1 VDTINRD
8 SYTDVRARIRSQ
20 IYNRILKK
28 PNPESYEIVSSVSG
42 TAKSFGGGISAP
54 DKIKELLGINKEEK
68 KEAESRG
75 SGENESGRKNN
86 GEPSSTTKSLM
97 VQDFHSG
104 DSPGIQK
111 PGPGEREPFINLST
125 LAKVIGVDR
134 KKLQKSIFQYSMV
147 FGEGLYDM
155 DSNQYRIPLSVASIL
170 FLGKKMVEGGRAK
183 SYQDAFNK
191 IKGAGI
197 ESFGKEIEPIKE
209 AIIRYL
215 REVRGEALTEVE
227 EENKQEEK
235 EAFAEAL
242 LEVSSSI
249 WVRVAE
255 IENSILEFHY
265 AFLKIKQEIESVKE
279 DIGKFEK
286 MIVEYLGRKEGRSW
300 RTPHGLWRGTIL

>member
-86 GEPSSTTKSLM
+86 GEYDSTTKPIL
-97 VQDFHSG
+97 VQDLHSG

-170 FLGKKMVEGGRAK
+170 LLGKKMVEGGRAK

-191 IKGAGI
+191 IKGTGI

-249 WVRVAE
+249 SVRVAE

-286 MIVEYLGRKEGRSW
+286 MIVEYLGRKE
-300 RTPHGLWRGTIL
+300 RT

>member
-28 PNPESYEIVSSVSG
+28 PNPDSYEMVSSVSG
-42 TAKSFGGGISAP
+42 TAKSVGGGISAP
-54 DKIKELLGINKEEK
+54 DKLKEILGINKEEK
-68 KEAESRG
+68 NEAEPKG
-75 SGENESGRKNN
+75 SGENEPGRKGN
-86 GEPSSTTKSLM
+86 GDPASTTKPV
-97 VQDFHSG
+97 VQDFRNDDSG
-104 DSPGIQK
+104 VQK
-111 PGPGEREPFINLST
+111 PGPGEREPSINLST

-147 FGEGLYDM
+147 FGDELYDM
-155 DSNQYRIPLSVASIL
+155 DANQYRIPLNVAAIL
-170 FLGKKMVEGGRAK
+170 FLGKKLVEGGRVR

-191 IKGAGI
+191 IKVAGI

-209 AIIRYL
+209 AIVKYL
-215 REVRGEALTEVE
+215 REVRGEALAKVE

-235 EAFAEAL
+235 ETFAEAL

-249 WVRVAE
+249 WGRITE

-265 AFLKIKQEIESVKE
+265 AFLKIKQEVESVKE

-286 MIVEYLGRKEGRSW
+286 MIVDYLGRKEEK
-300 RTPHGLWRGTIL
+300 

>member
-1 VDTINRD
+1 VDTINKD
-8 SYTDVRARIRSQ
+8 SYPDVRARIRSQ

-28 PNPESYEIVSSVSG
+28 PNPESYEMVSSVSG

-54 DKIKELLGINKEEK
+54 DKIKELLGINKEEN
-68 KEAESRG
+68 KEAEPKG
-75 SGENESGRKNN
+75 SGESESGKKNN
-86 GEPSSTTKSLM
+86 REPDSTTKPLV
-97 VQDFHSG
+97 VQDLRSG
-104 DSPGIQK
+104 DGSGVQRL
-111 PGPGEREPFINLST
+111 GPGEREPLINLST

-134 KKLQKSIFQYSMV
+134 KKLHKSIFQYSMV
-147 FGEGLYDM
+147 FGEELYDM
-155 DSNQYRIPLSVASIL
+155 DSNQYRIPLNVASIL
-170 FLGKKMVEGGRAK
+170 LLGKKMVEGGRAK

-197 ESFGKEIEPIKE
+197 ESFGKEIEPIRE

-215 REVRGEALTEVE
+215 KEVKGEALTEVE
-227 EENKQEEK
+227 EENNQEEK

-249 WVRVAE
+249 WGRISE

-286 MIVEYLGRKEGRSW
+286 MIVEYLGRKEGAC
-300 RTPHGLWRGTIL
+300 P

>member
-28 PNPESYEIVSSVSG
+28 PNPESYEMVSSVSG
-42 TAKSFGGGISAP
+42 TARSFGGGISAP
-54 DKIKELLGINKEEK
+54 DKIKELLGINKEER
-68 KEAESRG
+68 KEAEPKG
-75 SGENESGRKNN
+75 SGENESGRKSD
-86 GEPSSTTKSLM
+86 GELDSTTKPL
-97 VQDFHSG
+97 VVRDFHSG
-104 DSPGIQK
+104 DYPGIQK

-147 FGEGLYDM
+147 FGEELYDM
-155 DSNQYRIPLSVASIL
+155 DSNQYRIPLNVAVVL
-170 FLGKKMVEGGRAK
+170 FLGKKMVEGGRAR

-215 REVRGEALTEVE
+215 KEVRGEALTEVE

-249 WVRVAE
+249 WGRISE

-286 MIVEYLGRKEGRSW
+286 VIVEYLERKERA
-300 RTPHGLWRGTIL
+300 

>member
-1 VDTINRD
+1 VDTINRN

-28 PNPESYEIVSSVSG
+28 PNPESYEMVSSVSG
-42 TAKSFGGGISAP
+42 TSKSFGGGISAP
-54 DKIKELLGINKEEK
+54 DKIKELLGINREEK
-68 KEAESRG
+68 KEAEPMG

-170 FLGKKMVEGGRAK
+170 LLGKKMVEGGRAK

-209 AIIRYL
+209 AIIKYL

-249 WVRVAE
+249 WGRVAE

-286 MIVEYLGRKEGRSW
+286 MIVEYLGRKEGA
-300 RTPHGLWRGTIL
+300 

>member
-1 VDTINRD
+1 VDTINKD

-28 PNPESYEIVSSVSG
+28 PSPESYEMVSSVSG

-54 DKIKELLGINKEEK
+54 DKIKEILGINKEEK
-68 KEAESRG
+68 KETEPKG
-75 SGENESGRKNN
+75 GVENESGRKDN
-86 GEPSSTTKSLM
+86 GEIGSTTKPLV
-97 VQDFHSG
+97 VQDFRSG
-104 DSPGIQK
+104 DSSGVQK

-134 KKLQKSIFQYSMV
+134 KKLHKSIFQYSMV
-147 FGEGLYDM
+147 FGEELYDM

-170 FLGKKMVEGGRAK
+170 LLGKKMVEGGRAK

-209 AIIRYL
+209 AIIKYL
-215 REVRGEALTEVE
+215 REVRGEALTEME

-235 EAFAEAL
+235 EALAEAL

-249 WVRVAE
+249 WGRVAE

-286 MIVEYLGRKEGRSW
+286 MIVEYLGRKEKA
-300 RTPHGLWRGTIL
+300 

>member
-1 VDTINRD
+1 MTREEEEVDTINRD

-28 PNPESYEIVSSVSG
+28 PNPESYEMVSSVSG

-54 DKIKELLGINKEEK
+54 DKIKEILGINKEEK
-68 KEAESRG
+68 KEAEPKG

-86 GEPSSTTKSLM
+86 GELESTTKPLV
-97 VQDFHSG
+97 VQDFLSG
-104 DSPGIQK
+104 DSSGVQK

-134 KKLQKSIFQYSMV
+134 KKLHKSIFQYSV
-147 FGEGLYDM
+147 AFGDELYDM
-155 DSNQYRIPLSVASIL
+155 ESNQYRIPLNVAAIL
-170 FLGKKMVEGGRAK
+170 LLGKKMVEGGRAK

-191 IKGAGI
+191 IKGAGV
-197 ESFGKEIEPIKE
+197 ESFRKEIEPIKE
-209 AIIRYL
+209 AIVRHL
-215 REVRGEALTEVE
+215 REAKGEAPTEE

-249 WVRVAE
+249 WGRIAE

-286 MIVEYLGRKEGRSW
+286 MIVEYLGRKEK
-300 RTPHGLWRGTIL
+300 T

>member
-1 VDTINRD
+1 VDTINRN

-28 PNPESYEIVSSVSG
+28 PNPESYEMVSSVSG

-54 DKIKELLGINKEEK
+54 ERIKEILGINKEK
-68 KEAESRG
+68 KEAEPKG

-86 GEPSSTTKSLM
+86 GNFSSTANQPV
-97 VQDFHSG
+97 VQDFSSG
-104 DSPGIQK
+104 DAPGVQK
-111 PGPGEREPFINLST
+111 PEPGEREHFISLST
-125 LAKVIGVDR
+125 LAKVIGVHR
-134 KKLQKSIFQYSMV
+134 KKLQKSILQYSMV
-147 FGEGLYDM
+147 FGDELYDM
-155 DSNQYRIPLSVASIL
+155 DANQYRIPLNVAATL
-170 FLGKKMVEGGRAK
+170 FLGKKMVEGGRAR
-183 SYQDAFNK
+183 SYQDAFDK
-191 IKGAGI
+191 IKRAGI

-209 AIIRYL
+209 EIIRNL
-215 REVRGEALTEVE
+215 KEVRGEDLTEVE

-249 WVRVAE
+249 WGRITE

-265 AFLKIKQEIESVKE
+265 AFLKIKQEVESVKE

-286 MIVEYLGRKEGRSW
+286 MIIEYLGRKEER
-300 RTPHGLWRGTIL
+300 

>member
-1 VDTINRD
+1 MDTINKD

-28 PNPESYEIVSSVSG
+28 PNPESYEMVSSVSG

-54 DKIKELLGINKEEK
+54 DKIKEILGINKEEK
-68 KEAESRG
+68 KEAEPKG
-75 SGENESGRKNN
+75 SGENGSGRKNT
-86 GEPSSTTKSLM
+86 GELDLATKTTM
-97 VQDFHSG
+97 VQEFRSG
-104 DSPGIQK
+104 NSTGVQK
-111 PGPGEREPFINLST
+111 HGLGEREPFINLST

-134 KKLQKSIFQYSMV
+134 KKLHKSIFQYSMV
-147 FGEGLYDM
+147 FGDELYDM
-155 DSNQYRIPLSVASIL
+155 ETNQYRIPLNVAAIL
-170 FLGKKMVEGGRAK
+170 LLGKKMVEGGRAK

-191 IKGAGI
+191 IKVAGI
-197 ESFGKEIEPIKE
+197 ESFVKEIEPIKE
-209 AIIRYL
+209 TIIRHL
-215 REVRGEALTEVE
+215 REVRGETLAEVE

-249 WVRVAE
+249 WGRIAE

-286 MIVEYLGRKEGRSW
+286 MIVEYLGRKEGA
-300 RTPHGLWRGTIL
+300 

>member
-1 VDTINRD
+1 VNERERKREEEEVDTINKD

-28 PNPESYEIVSSVSG
+28 PNPESYEMVSSVSG
-42 TAKSFGGGISAP
+42 TARSFGGGISAP
-54 DKIKELLGINKEEK
+54 DKIKEILGINKEEK
-68 KEAESRG
+68 KEAEPKG
-75 SGENESGRKNN
+75 SGNNESGRKDN
-86 GEPSSTTKSLM
+86 GELYSTTKPLV
-97 VQDFHSG
+97 VQDFRSG
-104 DSPGIQK
+104 DSPGVQK

-134 KKLQKSIFQYSMV
+134 KKLHKSIFQYSMV
-147 FGEGLYDM
+147 FGDELYDM
-155 DSNQYRIPLSVASIL
+155 DSNQYRIPLNVAATL
-170 FLGKKMVEGGRAK
+170 LLGKKMVEGGRAK

-209 AIIRYL
+209 AIIRHL

-249 WVRVAE
+249 WGRIAE

-265 AFLKIKQEIESVKE
+265 AFLKIKQEIELVKE

-286 MIVEYLGRKEGRSW
+286 MIVEYLGRKEK
-300 RTPHGLWRGTIL
+300 T

>member
-1 VDTINRD
+1 VDTINKD

-28 PNPESYEIVSSVSG
+28 PNPESYEMVSSVSG
-42 TAKSFGGGISAP
+42 TAKTFGGGISAP
-54 DKIKELLGINKEEK
+54 DKIKEILGISKEEK
-68 KEAESRG
+68 KEAEPKG
-75 SGENESGRKNN
+75 SGENEPGRKNN
-86 GEPSSTTKSLM
+86 GDFASTAKPSM
-97 VQDFHSG
+97 VQDFRSR
-104 DSPGIQK
+104 DASGIQK

-147 FGEGLYDM
+147 FGDELYDM
-155 DSNQYRIPLSVASIL
+155 DANQYRIPLNVASIL
-170 FLGKKMVEGGRAK
+170 FLGKKMVEGGRAR
-183 SYQDAFNK
+183 SYQDAFSK

-209 AIIRYL
+209 AIIRNL
-215 REVRGEALTEVE
+215 REVRGEALNEVE

-249 WVRVAE
+249 WVRISE

-265 AFLKIKQEIESVKE
+265 AFLKVKQEIESVKE
-279 DIGKFEK
+279 DIGRFEK
-286 MIVEYLGRKEGRSW
+286 MIAEYLGRKED
-300 RTPHGLWRGTIL
+300 T